1 MAQYLSDEE
10 QADRIQKNASF
21 IANGEAYV
29 IKPDKY
35 YRGQIDTDMSGGYGY
50 KYNVETNSGV
60 VTTHNLWHLGPV
72 PEKFKEQL
80 PDNARFVSDEYV
92 REHYSRQQ
100 LRSQEQAVPAP
111 AQEKSRSLTPGDS
124 GSGFSY

>member
-1 MAQYLSDEE
+1 
-10 QADRIQKNASF
+10 
-21 IANGEAYV
+21 
-29 IKPDKY
+29 
-35 YRGQIDTDMSGGYGY
+35 MSGGYGY

-111 AQEKSRSLTPGDS
+111 AQGHSRSLTPGDS

>member
-35 YRGQIDTDMSGGYGY
+35 YRGQIDTDMSGSYGH

-92 REHYSRQQ
+92 REHYSR
-100 LRSQEQAVPAP
+100 A
-111 AQEKSRSLTPGDS
+111 
-124 GSGFSY
+124 